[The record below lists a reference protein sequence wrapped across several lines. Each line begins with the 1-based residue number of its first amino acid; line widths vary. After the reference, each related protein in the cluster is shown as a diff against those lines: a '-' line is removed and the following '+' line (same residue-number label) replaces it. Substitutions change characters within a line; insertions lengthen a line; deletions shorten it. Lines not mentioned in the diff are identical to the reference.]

1 MTGRVLGIVL
11 GFGALAFAVLLSVAV
26 GSKQIPLDQVWQTL
40 IGDGTTAN
48 RTVIFELRLPRTL
61 VAIAVGAALGA
72 AGMLMQALTRNPL
85 ADPGILGVNSGAMF
99 AVALGVGFFG
109 AASLG
114 SIIWFALAGAFLT
127 AVAVY
132 VVGSAG
138 RSEQGNERLT
148 LAGVA
153 IGAVLAGVTS
163 ALILSN
169 NSTFDRLRVWQAGAV
184 AGRQLSDLNVVLPF
198 LVVGVVLALVA
209 SGPLNAIALGDDVAR
224 GLGTRVGL
232 IRVVVVLAVT
242 LLAGGA
248 TAIAGPVAFIGLMT
262 PHIARWIVG
271 VDQRWIL
278 AMSVIS
284 ASLLLVVSDVLGRVI
299 ARPQEIPVGIVTAF
313 VGAPVLM
320 LLVRRRRASAS

>member
-1 MTGRVLGIVL
+1 MVLGLV
-11 GFGALAFAVLLSVAV
+11 ALALAVLVSVAV
-26 GSKQIPLDQVWQTL
+26 GSKQIPLDQVWQALTGAGL
-40 IGDGTTAN
+40 AED

-61 VAIAVGAALGA
+61 IAIAVGAALGV

-109 AASLG
+109 ASSMNA
-114 SIIWFALAGAFLT
+114 IVWCALIGAFLA

-132 VVGSAG
+132 AVGSAG

-153 IGAVLAGVTS
+153 LGAVLAGVTS
-163 ALILSN
+163 ALILSDAT
-169 NSTFDRLRVWQAGAV
+169 TFDQLRVWQAGSV
-184 AGRQLSDLNVVLPF
+184 AGRLLSDLTVVVPF
-198 LVVGVVLALVA
+198 LLVGAALALVA

-232 IRVVVVLAVT
+232 VRVIVVLAVT

-278 AMSVIS
+278 VMSMIC
-284 ASLLLVVSDVLGRVI
+284 AALLMVASDVVGRVI

-320 LLVRRRRASAS
+320 VLVRRRRASAS

>member
-1 MTGRVLGIVL
+1 MAGRVVGVALGL
-11 GFGALAFAVLLSVAV
+11 GALVIAVLLSVAV
-26 GSKQIPLDQVWQTL
+26 GSKQIPIDQVWDVLT
-40 IGDGTTAN
+40 GGGAAED
-48 RTVIFELRLPRTL
+48 RTVIFELRLLRTL
-61 VAIAVGAALGA
+61 VAIAVGAALGV

-109 AASLG
+109 AASM
-114 SIIWFALAGAFLT
+114 SAIVWCALAGAFLA

-153 IGAVLAGVTS
+153 LGAVLAGVTS
-163 ALILSN
+163 ALILSDAA
-169 NSTFDRLRVWQAGAV
+169 TFDQLRVWQAGAV
-184 AGRQLSDLNVVLPF
+184 AGRQRSDLGVVVPF
-198 LVVGVVLALVA
+198 LLVGAGLAVIA

-224 GLGTRVGL
+224 SLGTRVGFV
-232 IRVVVVLAVT
+232 RVVVVLAVT

-248 TAIAGPVAFIGLMT
+248 TAIAGPIAFIGLMT

-278 AMSVIS
+278 VMSMIS
-284 ASLLLVVSDVLGRVI
+284 ASLLMVASDVLGRVI
-299 ARPQEIPVGIVTAF
+299 ARPQEIAVGIVTAF